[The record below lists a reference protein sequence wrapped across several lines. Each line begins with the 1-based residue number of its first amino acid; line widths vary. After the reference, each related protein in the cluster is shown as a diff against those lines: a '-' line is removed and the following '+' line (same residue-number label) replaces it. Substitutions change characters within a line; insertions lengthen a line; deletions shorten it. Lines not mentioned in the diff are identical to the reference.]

1 MKKITLLILFYFL
14 VFKGLTQKIID
25 RPIIYDSTRRVL
37 SLQYL
42 KERHGLQQSEPTLT
56 PKMIVSHWTAIPT
69 LEGSFNAF
77 NPVTLPNFRKE
88 LKGAS
93 QLNVSIHFLVD
104 RDGTIYRLMPEN
116 LMARHV
122 IGLNWCAL
130 GIENVGD
137 GKKYPLTKAQLK
149 ANIWLVKYL
158 KKKYASIEYL
168 IGHSEYTYFQNT
180 PLWKESDPNYRTE
193 KDDPGTD
200 FMNKLRK
207 GVKRLNLKGGSE
219 V

>member
-1 MKKITLLILFYFL
+1 MKKLSVFLFLNCLI
-14 VFKGLTQKIID
+14 FKVLSQKIID
-25 RPIIYDSTRRVL
+25 KPITYDSVRKTL

-42 KERHGLQQSEPTLT
+42 KERHGLTQTEPTLS

-69 LEGSFNAF
+69 FEGSFRAF
-77 NPVTLPNFRKE
+77 NPVLLKGRKE
-88 LKGAS
+88 LSGVS
-93 QLNVSIHFLVD
+93 PLNVSIHFLVD

-137 GKKYPLTKAQLK
+137 GNKFPLTEAQLK
-149 ANIWLVKYL
+149 ANIYLVKYL

-168 IGHSEYTYFQNT
+168 IGHHEYTFFQNT
-180 PLWKESDPNYRTE
+180 PLWKESDPNYRTG
-193 KDDPGTD
+193 KNDPGD
-200 FMNKLRK
+200 EFMNKLRK
-207 GVKRLNLKGGSE
+207 NVKELQLKSRFE
-219 V
+219 

>member
-1 MKKITLLILFYFL
+1 MKKSAVFLLLNCLI
-14 VFKGLTQKIID
+14 FKGLSQKIID
-25 RPIIYDSTRRVL
+25 RPIIYDSVRKTL

-42 KERHGLQQSEPTLT
+42 KERHGLIQAEPTLS
-56 PKMIVSHWTAIPT
+56 PKMIVAHWTAIPT
-69 LEGSFNAF
+69 LEGSFRAF
-77 NPVTLPNFRKE
+77 NPVKLPSGRKE

-93 QLNVSIHFLVD
+93 PLNVSIHFLVD

-137 GKKYPLTKAQLK
+137 GNKFPLTEAQLK
-149 ANIWLVKYL
+149 ANIYLVKYL

-168 IGHSEYTYFQNT
+168 IGHHEYTFFQNT
-180 PLWKESDPNYRTE
+180 PLWKETDPNYRTG
-193 KDDPGTD
+193 KNDPGD
-200 FMNKLRK
+200 EFMNKLRRN
-207 GVKRLNLKGGSE
+207 VKHLKLKSRALE
-219 V
+219 

>member
-1 MKKITLLILFYFL
+1 MKQIIFFVFLFIM
-14 VFKGLTQKIID
+14 VFKGFSQEIIE
-25 RPIIYDSTRRVL
+25 RPIIYDSTRKAL

-42 KERHGLQQSEPTLT
+42 QERHNLTLT
-56 PKMIVSHWTAIPT
+56 EPSISPKIIVSHWTAIPT
-69 LEGSFNAF
+69 FEGSFNAF
-77 NPVTLPNFRKE
+77 NPVLLPNARKE

-93 QLNVSIHFLVD
+93 PLNVSIHFLVD

-137 GKKYPLTKAQLK
+137 GNKFPLTEAQLK

-158 KKKYASIEYL
+158 KKKYKSIEYL
-168 IGHSEYTYFQNT
+168 IGHHEYTSFQNT
-180 PLWKESDPNYRTE
+180 PLWKETDANYRTE
-193 KDDPGTD
+193 KSDPGKE
-200 FMNKLRK
+200 FMEKLRN
-207 GVKRLNLKGGSE
+207 GVKKLNLKGSY
-219 V
+219 

>member
-1 MKKITLLILFYFL
+1 MKRIIPFLLLNLLIFNALS
-14 VFKGLTQKIID
+14 QKIID
-25 RPIIYDSTRRVL
+25 RPIVYDSVRKTL

-42 KERHGLQQSEPTLT
+42 KERHGLIQTEPTLS

-69 LEGSFNAF
+69 LEGSFRAF
-77 NPVTLPNFRKE
+77 NPVMLKGRKE

-93 QLNVSIHFLVD
+93 PLNVSIHFLVD

-137 GKKYPLTKAQLK
+137 GNKFPLTEAQLK
-149 ANIWLVKYL
+149 ANIFLVKYL

-168 IGHSEYTYFQNT
+168 IGHHEYTFFQNT
-180 PLWKESDPNYRTE
+180 PLWKETDPNYRTG
-193 KDDPGTD
+193 KTDPGD
-200 FMNKLRK
+200 EFMNKLRSN
-207 GVKRLNLKGGSE
+207 VKYLKLRSRFKE
-219 V
+219 

>member
-1 MKKITLLILFYFL
+1 MKKIIPFLLLNLLIFNALS
-14 VFKGLTQKIID
+14 QKIID
-25 RPIIYDSTRRVL
+25 RPIVYDSVRKTL

-42 KERHGLQQSEPTLT
+42 KERHGLIQTEPTLS

-69 LEGSFNAF
+69 LEGSFRAF
-77 NPVTLPNFRKE
+77 NPVMLKGRKE

-93 QLNVSIHFLVD
+93 PLNVSIHFLVD

-137 GKKYPLTKAQLK
+137 GNKFPLTEAQLK
-149 ANIWLVKYL
+149 ANIFLVKYL

-168 IGHSEYTYFQNT
+168 IGHHEYTFFQNT
-180 PLWKESDPNYRTE
+180 PLWKETDPNYRTG
-193 KDDPGTD
+193 KTDPGD
-200 FMNKLRK
+200 EFMNKLRSN
-207 GVKRLNLKGGSE
+207 VKYLKLRSRFKE
-219 V
+219 

>member
-1 MKKITLLILFYFL
+1 MKQTTFFVLLFLL
-14 VFKGLTQKIID
+14 VFKGLSQKIIE
-25 RPIIYDSTRRVL
+25 RPIIYDSTRKAL
-37 SLQYL
+37 SLKYL
-42 KERHGLQQSEPTLT
+42 QERHALTLTEPTIS

-69 LEGSFNAF
+69 LESSFNAF
-77 NPVTLPNFRKE
+77 NPVLLPNVRQE

-93 QLNVSIHFLVD
+93 PLNVSIHFLVD

-137 GKKYPLTKAQLK
+137 GNKFPLTEAQLK

-158 KKKYASIEYL
+158 KKKYNSIEYL
-168 IGHSEYTYFQNT
+168 IGHYEYTSFQNT
-180 PLWKESDPNYRTE
+180 PLWKETDANYRTE
-193 KDDPGTD
+193 KSDPGND
-200 FMNKLRK
+200 FMEKLRN
-207 GVKRLNLKGGSE
+207 GVKKLNLKGSY
-219 V
+219 

>member
-1 MKKITLLILFYFL
+1 MKQTTFFVLLFLLF
-14 VFKGLTQKIID
+14 FKGLSQKIIE
-25 RPIIYDSTRRVL
+25 RPIIYDSTRKAL

-42 KERHGLQQSEPTLT
+42 KERHGLTLIEPTIS
-56 PKMIVSHWTAIPT
+56 PKMIVSHWTAIPS

-77 NPVTLPNFRKE
+77 NPVLLPNIRKE

-93 QLNVSIHFLVD
+93 PLNVSIHFLVD
-104 RDGTIYRLMPEN
+104 RDGTIYRLMHEY

-137 GKKYPLTKAQLK
+137 GNKFPLTEAQLK

-158 KKKYASIEYL
+158 KKKYKSIEYL
-168 IGHSEYTYFQNT
+168 IGHHEYTSFQNT
-180 PLWKESDPNYRTE
+180 PLWKETDANYRTE
-193 KDDPGTD
+193 KSDPGNE
-200 FMNKLRK
+200 FMEKLRN
-207 GVKRLNLKGGSE
+207 GVKKLNLKESY
-219 V
+219 

>member
-1 MKKITLLILFYFL
+1 MKKITLFILLSLLI
-14 VFKGLTQKIID
+14 FKGLAQKIID
-25 RPIIYDSTRRVL
+25 RPIIYDSTRNSL

-42 KERHGLQQSEPTLT
+42 KERHGLEQTEPILT
-56 PKMIVSHWTAIPT
+56 PKIIVSHWTAIPT

-77 NPVTLPNFRKE
+77 NPVMLPSFRKE
-88 LKGAS
+88 LKGVS
-93 QLNVSIHFLVD
+93 PLNVSIHFLVD
-104 RDGTIYRLMPEN
+104 RDGTIYRLMLEK

-137 GKKYPLTKAQLK
+137 GNKFPLTEAQLK
-149 ANIWLVKYL
+149 ANVWLVKYL

-168 IGHSEYTYFQNT
+168 IGHHEYTSFQNT
-180 PLWKESDPNYRTE
+180 PLWKESNPNYRTR
-193 KDDPGTD
+193 KDDPGID
-200 FMNKLRK
+200 FMTKLRK
-207 GVKRLNLKGGSE
+207 GVKKLDLKGRNG

>member
-1 MKKITLLILFYFL
+1 MRKFTLFSLFSL
-14 VFKGLTQKIID
+14 VIFNGLAQKIID
-25 RPIIYDSTRRVL
+25 RPIIYDSTRKIL
-37 SLQYL
+37 SIQYL
-42 KERHGLQQSEPTLT
+42 KERHGLEQSEPTLT

-77 NPVTLPNFRKE
+77 NPVMLPSFRKE

-93 QLNVSIHFLVD
+93 PLNVSIHFLVD
-104 RDGTIYRLMPEN
+104 RDGTIYRLMSEN

-137 GKKYPLTKAQLK
+137 GNKFPLTKAQLQ
-149 ANIWLVKYL
+149 ANIWIIKYL
-158 KKKYASIEYL
+158 KKKYASIKYL
-168 IGHSEYTYFQNT
+168 IGHHEYMSFQHT
-180 PLWKESDPNYRTE
+180 PLWKESDLNYRTE
-193 KDDPGTD
+193 KNDPGIG
-200 FMNKLRK
+200 FMKGLRN
-207 GVKRLNLKGGSE
+207 GVKKLNMKGANG

>member
-1 MKKITLLILFYFL
+1 MKKITLLLLFSFL
-14 VFKGLTQKIID
+14 IFNGLAQKIID
-25 RPIIYDSTRRVL
+25 RPIIYDSTRKAL

-42 KERHGLQQSEPTLT
+42 KERHGLEQFEPTLT
-56 PKMIVSHWTAIPT
+56 PKMIVTHWTAIPT
-69 LEGSFNAF
+69 FEGSFNAF
-77 NPVTLPNFRKE
+77 TPVLLPSFRKE
-88 LKGAS
+88 LKGVS
-93 QLNVSIHFLVD
+93 SLNVSIHFLVD
-104 RDGTIYRLMPEN
+104 RDGKIYRLMPEN

-137 GKKYPLTKAQLK
+137 GNKYPLTEAQLK
-149 ANIWLVKYL
+149 ANIWLVKFL

-168 IGHSEYTYFQNT
+168 IGHLEYTNFQNT
-180 PLWKESDPNYRTE
+180 PLWKEPNPNYRTE

-207 GVKRLNLKGGSE
+207 GVNKLNLKGGSE

>member
-1 MKKITLLILFYFL
+1 MRKLTLFVLLFLLIFR
-14 VFKGLTQKIID
+14 GLAQKIID
-25 RPIIYDSTRRVL
+25 RPIIYDSTRKSL

-42 KERHGLQQSEPTLT
+42 KERHGLEQSESTLA
-56 PKMIVSHWTAIPT
+56 PKMIVAHWTAIPT
-69 LEGSFNAF
+69 FEGSFNAF
-77 NPVTLPNFRKE
+77 NPVMLPSFRKE
-88 LKGAS
+88 LKGVS
-93 QLNVSIHFLVD
+93 PLNVSIHFLVD

-116 LMARHV
+116 LIARHV

-137 GKKYPLTKAQLK
+137 GNKFPLTEAQLK

-168 IGHSEYTYFQNT
+168 IGHHEYTSFQDT
-180 PLWKESDPNYRTE
+180 PLWKESNPNYRTQ
-193 KDDPGTD
+193 KDDPGID
-200 FMNKLRK
+200 FMTKLRK
-207 GVKRLNLKGGSE
+207 GVERLNLKGGNG

>member
-1 MKKITLLILFYFL
+1 MKKMSLLFL
-14 VFKGLTQKIID
+14 TNFLIFNSLSQKIID
-25 RPIIYDSTRRVL
+25 RPIIYDSVRKAL

-42 KERHGLQQSEPTLT
+42 KERHGLIQTEPTLT

-69 LEGSFNAF
+69 LEGSFRAF
-77 NPVTLPNFRKE
+77 NPVMLPAGRKE

-93 QLNVSIHFLVD
+93 PLNVSIHFLVD

-137 GKKYPLTKAQLK
+137 GNKFPLTDAQLK
-149 ANIWLVKYL
+149 ANIFIVTYL
-158 KKKYASIEYL
+158 KKKYKTIEYL
-168 IGHSEYTYFQNT
+168 IGHHEYTTFQNT
-180 PLWKESDPNYRTE
+180 PLWKETNPNYRTG
-193 KDDPGTD
+193 KNDPGDD
-200 FMNKLRK
+200 FMNKLRT
-207 GVKRLNLKGGSE
+207 GVKRLGLKSRALE
-219 V
+219 

>member
-1 MKKITLLILFYFL
+1 MKQTTFFTFLFLMIFEG
-14 VFKGLTQKIID
+14 FSQKIIE
-25 RPIIYDSTRRVL
+25 RPIIYDSTRKAL

-42 KERHGLQQSEPTLT
+42 KERHSLMLTEPTIS

-69 LEGSFNAF
+69 FEGSFNAF
-77 NPVTLPNFRKE
+77 NPVLLPNVRRE

-93 QLNVSIHFLVD
+93 PLNVSIHFLVD

-137 GKKYPLTKAQLK
+137 GNKFPLTEAQLK

-158 KKKYASIEYL
+158 KNTYKSIEYL
-168 IGHSEYTYFQNT
+168 IGHHEYTSFQNT
-180 PLWKESDPNYRTE
+180 PLWKETDANYRTE
-193 KDDPGTD
+193 KSDPGNE
-200 FMNKLRK
+200 FMEKLRN
-207 GVKRLNLKGGSE
+207 GVKKLNLKASY
-219 V
+219 

>member
-1 MKKITLLILFYFL
+1 MKQTTFFILLFLL
-14 VFKGLTQKIID
+14 VFKGLSQKIIE
-25 RPIIYDSTRRVL
+25 RPIIYDSTRKAL

-42 KERHGLQQSEPTLT
+42 QERHALTLTEPTIS

-69 LEGSFNAF
+69 LESSFNAF
-77 NPVTLPNFRKE
+77 NPVLLPNVRKE

-93 QLNVSIHFLVD
+93 PLNVSIHFLVD

-137 GKKYPLTKAQLK
+137 GNKFPLTEAQLK

-158 KKKYASIEYL
+158 KKKYNSIEYL
-168 IGHSEYTYFQNT
+168 IGHYEYT
-180 PLWKESDPNYRTE
+180 
-193 KDDPGTD
+193 
-200 FMNKLRK
+200 
-207 GVKRLNLKGGSE
+207 
-219 V
+219 

>member
-1 MKKITLLILFYFL
+1 MKKITLLFIATLLIFEAL
-14 VFKGLTQKIID
+14 SQKIID
-25 RPIIYDSTRRVL
+25 RPIVYDSARKAL

-42 KERHGLQQSEPTLT
+42 KERYGLTQTEPTIF

-77 NPVTLPNFRKE
+77 NSVTLKSRKE
-88 LKGAS
+88 LIEAS
-93 QLNVSIHFLVD
+93 PLNVSIHFLVD

-137 GKKYPLTKAQLK
+137 GNKFPLTEAQLE
-149 ANIWLVKYL
+149 ANIFIVKYL
-158 KKKYASIEYL
+158 KKKYKTIEYL
-168 IGHSEYTYFQNT
+168 IGHYEYTTFQDT
-180 PLWKESDPNYRTE
+180 ELWKETNPNYRTE
-193 KDDPGTD
+193 KTDPGD
-200 FMNKLRK
+200 EFMRKLRN
-207 GVKRLNLKGGSE
+207 GVRKLGLKSRVLE
-219 V
+219 

>member
-1 MKKITLLILFYFL
+1 MKKITLFILFYL
-14 VFKGLTQKIID
+14 LIFKGLAQKIID
-25 RPIIYDSTRRVL
+25 RSIIYDSTRNSL

-42 KERHGLQQSEPTLT
+42 KERHGLEQTEPILT
-56 PKMIVSHWTAIPT
+56 PKIIVSHWTAIPT

-77 NPVTLPNFRKE
+77 NPVMLPSFRKE
-88 LKGAS
+88 LKGVS
-93 QLNVSIHFLVD
+93 PLNVSIHFLVD
-104 RDGTIYRLMPEN
+104 RDGTIYRLMPEK

-137 GKKYPLTKAQLK
+137 GNKFPLTEAQLK
-149 ANIWLVKYL
+149 ANVWLVKYL

-168 IGHSEYTYFQNT
+168 IGHHEYTSFQNT
-180 PLWKESDPNYRTE
+180 PLWKESNPNYRTR
-193 KDDPGTD
+193 KDDPGID
-200 FMNKLRK
+200 FMTKLRK
-207 GVKRLNLKGGSE
+207 GVKKLDLKGRNG

>member
-1 MKKITLLILFYFL
+1 MRKFTLFSLFSL
-14 VFKGLTQKIID
+14 VIFNGLAQKIID
-25 RPIIYDSTRRVL
+25 RPIIYDSTRKIL
-37 SLQYL
+37 SIQYL
-42 KERHGLQQSEPTLT
+42 KERHGLEQTEPTLT

-77 NPVTLPNFRKE
+77 NPVMLPSFRKE

-93 QLNVSIHFLVD
+93 PLNVSIHFLVD
-104 RDGTIYRLMPEN
+104 RDGTIYRLMSEN

-137 GKKYPLTKAQLK
+137 GNKFPLTKAQLQ
-149 ANIWLVKYL
+149 ANIWIIKYL
-158 KKKYASIEYL
+158 KKKYASIKYL
-168 IGHSEYTYFQNT
+168 IGHHEYMSFQHT
-180 PLWKESDPNYRTE
+180 PLWKESDLNYRTE
-193 KDDPGTD
+193 KNDPGIG
-200 FMNKLRK
+200 FMKGLRN
-207 GVKRLNLKGGSE
+207 GVKKLNMKGANG

>member
-1 MKKITLLILFYFL
+1 MRKLTLFILLYSLI
-14 VFKGLTQKIID
+14 FKGLAQKIID
-25 RPIIYDSTRRVL
+25 RPIIYDSTRKSL

-42 KERHGLQQSEPTLT
+42 KERHGLEQSEPTLT
-56 PKMIVSHWTAIPT
+56 PKIIVAHWTAIPS

-77 NPVTLPNFRKE
+77 NPVMLPSFRKE
-88 LKGAS
+88 LKGVS
-93 QLNVSIHFLVD
+93 PLNVSIHFLVD

-137 GKKYPLTKAQLK
+137 GNEFPLTEAQLK
-149 ANIWLVKYL
+149 TNIWLVKYL
-158 KKKYASIEYL
+158 KRKYASIEYL
-168 IGHSEYTYFQNT
+168 IGHHEYTSFQHT
-180 PLWKESDPNYRTE
+180 PLWKESDPNYRTV
-193 KDDPGTD
+193 KNDPGID
-200 FMNKLRK
+200 FMKRLRK
-207 GVKRLNLKGGSE
+207 GVRKLNLKGGNG

>member
-1 MKKITLLILFYFL
+1 MRKLTLFFLLSLLIFN
-14 VFKGLTQKIID
+14 GLAQKIID
-25 RPIIYDSTRRVL
+25 RPIIYDSTRKSL

-42 KERHGLQQSEPTLT
+42 KERHGIKQAEPTLT
-56 PKMIVSHWTAIPT
+56 PKMIVAHWTAIPT

-77 NPVTLPNFRKE
+77 NPVMLSSFRKE

-93 QLNVSIHFLVD
+93 PLNVSIHFLVD

-137 GKKYPLTKAQLK
+137 GNKFPLTEAQLQ
-149 ANIWLVKYL
+149 ANIWIVKYL
-158 KKKYASIEYL
+158 KKKYASIQYL
-168 IGHSEYTYFQNT
+168 IGHHEYTSFQHT

-193 KDDPGTD
+193 KSDPGIN
-200 FMNKLRK
+200 FMIKLRK
-207 GVKRLNLKGGSE
+207 GVTKLNLKGENG